1 MSVPMRP
8 TLLAA
13 AHGTRSPAGQ
23 ATTTALIARVR
34 GVRPGLPVDL
44 SFLDVLEPGL
54 ASRLSSLA
62 GPAVV
67 VPVLLSAG
75 YHVHDD
81 IPPLAAAR
89 ATVARHLGP
98 DRVLSEVLAA
108 RLARAGG
115 TSADTVALV
124 AAPSARTPAAR
135 DLDTAAADLAS
146 VLGRPV
152 QPLTVGASLPASL
165 AALPGRVGIATY
177 LLSEGHFFD
186 TLRTAASKAGAV
198 AVAEPLG
205 AHPAI
210 AELILARYDEALGLI
225 DRNAAA
231 PVR

>member
-23 ATTTALIARVR
+23 ATTRALISRVR
-34 GVRPGLPVDL
+34 EVRPGHPVDL
-44 SFLDVLEPGL
+44 CFLDVLEPGL
-54 ASRLSSLA
+54 ASRLSSLP
-62 GPAVV
+62 GPVVV

-81 IPPLAAAR
+81 IPSLAAAR
-89 ATVARHLGP
+89 ATVAGHLGP

-108 RLARAGG
+108 RLGTAGG
-115 TSADTVALV
+115 DSADTVALV
-124 AAPSARTPAAR
+124 AAPSTRESAAH
-135 DLDTAAADLAS
+135 DLDAAAADLAA

-152 QPLTVGASLPASL
+152 QPLTVGASLSDSM
-165 AALPGRVGIATY
+165 AALPGRLGIATY
-177 LLSEGHFFD
+177 LLSEGQFFD
-186 TLRTAASKAGAV
+186 TLCTAAFEAGAV

-225 DRNAAA
+225 GPRAAA